1 MATWGDLVAFPVRPR
16 PALLVNDP
24 DGVDQVLRR
33 NAGAYSKQT
42 VQYDTLSLL
51 TGQGLLTAPTPLWR
65 VRRRQLAPAFHRRTL
80 DGLLATVDAAATA
93 MVSSLLAAATPPGTP
108 PGTAP
113 GTRGGATPVA
123 VEDVLLAGTLD
134 IVTGALF
141 GAGLAGRSVGVAHA
155 VVAGLDGVIGRA
167 TSPLRLPLSVP
178 TPANRRLRRGLGEL
192 DALVAD
198 LIEEHPRASGA
209 GTGDL
214 LDLLLTTVADPVA
227 VRDEVVTLVVAG
239 HETVASALIW
249 ALWLLSGRPDVAA
262 ELAAEAATVL
272 DSGVPTLEQLRGL
285 RATRA
290 VLDETLRLYPPSWLL
305 TRLAVEPDVVA
316 GVAVEP
322 GTLMIMSPWTLHRR
336 SAAWPAPDRFD
347 PQRFR
352 VAPAADQ
359 ATTPDRAT
367 ATDQAPADQVTAG
380 QDTTPDPTR
389 RPDYVPFGSGPRL
402 CIGRDFALLEAT
414 VLLARLAAALT
425 FTRPPGT
432 GLPRPR
438 ARVTVRPDRPLVLL
452 LAPRAPGVAASP
464 RAAASPQ
471 AIGRVTWS
479 SSRS

>member
-1 MATWGDLVAFPVRPR
+1 MDTWGDLVAFPVRPR

-42 VQYDTLSLL
+42 VQYDTLALL

-80 DGLLATVDAAATA
+80 HGLLATVDAAATA
-93 MVSSLLAAATPPGTP
+93 MVSSLLAAATPPGT
-108 PGTAP
+108 AP
-113 GTRGGATPVA
+113 GTRDCATPVA

-198 LIEEHPRASGA
+198 LIDERARGSGA

-214 LDLLLTTVADPVA
+214 LDLLLTTVVDPVA

-239 HETVASALIW
+239 HETVASALTW

-262 ELAAEAATVL
+262 ELAAEAAAVL
-272 DSGVPTLEQLRGL
+272 DSGVPTLERLRGL

-305 TRLAVEPDVVA
+305 TRRAVEPDVVA

-336 SAAWPAPDRFD
+336 AAAWPDPDRFD
-347 PQRFR
+347 PRRFLA
-352 VAPAADQ
+352 APTADQ
-359 ATTPDRAT
+359 ATAPAQATPAGQAT
-367 ATDQAPADQVTAG
+367 A
-380 QDTTPDPTR
+380 PDPTR

-452 LAPRAPGVAASP
+452 LAPRAPGAAASP
-464 RAAASPQ
+464 RAAASSQ